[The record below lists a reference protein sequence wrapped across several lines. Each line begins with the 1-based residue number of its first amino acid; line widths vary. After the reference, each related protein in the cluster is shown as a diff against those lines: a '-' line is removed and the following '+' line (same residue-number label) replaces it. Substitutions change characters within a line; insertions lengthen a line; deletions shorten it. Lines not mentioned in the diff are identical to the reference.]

1 MSNFIP
7 ALKKVL
13 PTSPDQIQR
22 FSSEAEAAV
31 ARMAHLNRAALY
43 IGNEIATD
51 EVSLVDANYL
61 FLSKPCGIVTITDFG
76 IPAGGRESFDLVF
89 NEALYTTPTGVSTP
103 AFVQLTVGSFDDGM
117 PVLEIL
123 TASALIDGKV
133 GVRVNN
139 IAATGDIDTI
149 SIFYTVIPQLS

>member
-1 MSNFIP
+1 MSNIP
-7 ALKKVL
+7 PLKKVL

-22 FSSEAEAAV
+22 FASEGEAAL

-51 EVSLVDANYL
+51 EVSLVDAAYL

-89 NEALYTTPTGVSTP
+89 NEALYNTPTAVSTP
-103 AFVQLTVGSFDDGM
+103 AFVQLTVGSFDAGM

-123 TASALIDGKV
+123 TASALINGKV

>member
-1 MSNFIP
+1 MANIP
-7 ALKKVL
+7 PLKKVL
-13 PTSPDQIQR
+13 PTSPDQIQK
-22 FSSEAEAAV
+22 FSSEGEAAL

-51 EVSLVDANYL
+51 EVSFTTDNFLL
-61 FLSKPCGIVTITDFG
+61 LSKPCGIVTIDDLG
-76 IPAGGRESFDLVF
+76 ISPGGRESFDLVF

-103 AFVQLTVGSFDDGM
+103 AFVQLTLGSFDDGM

-139 IAATGDIDTI
+139 IATTGDIDTL
-149 SIFYTVIPQLS
+149 SFFYTVIPQLS